1 MSGISLKHLKMQ
13 YISEY
18 TSGLPHSN
26 IFRAIYALLA
36 CQIFDLA
43 FPRNAS
49 PVNALFCSAVNHI
62 PALPRGGGKRGLDQ
76 NPPLGSAT
84 T

>member
-1 MSGISLKHLKMQ
+1 MSGIRLKRHKMQ
-13 YISEY
+13 YKSIY
-18 TSGLPHSN
+18 TPGVPHSN
-26 IFRAIYALLA
+26 IFEAIYALLA

-62 PALPRGGGKRGLDQ
+62 PALPRGGRDLIK
-76 NPPLGSAT
+76 T
-84 T
+84 HH